1 MKVLKVAASPIAK
14 VFGMLIPKAPKMPDA
29 PKAVSRDDARESA
42 SLMEELNRRRGGQAD
57 IVTGSGGAE
66 AGATGASRLG

>member
-1 MKVLKVAASPIAK
+1 MKALKFIASPIVKA
-14 VFGMLIPKAPKMPDA
+14 VGLLIPKAPKVPE
-29 PKAVSRDDARESA
+29 PPRPVSRDDARETA
-42 SLMEELNRRRGGQAD
+42 DGLYDINRRQGGQAD